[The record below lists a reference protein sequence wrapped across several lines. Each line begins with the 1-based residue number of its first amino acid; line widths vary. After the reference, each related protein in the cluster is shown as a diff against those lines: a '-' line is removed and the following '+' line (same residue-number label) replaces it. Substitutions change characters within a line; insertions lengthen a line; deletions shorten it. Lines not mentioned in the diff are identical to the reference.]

1 MAGSLSMESTGSQH
15 ALRTTVTRDASILI
29 VDDEVQIQR
38 LLVALLEA
46 DGYRVRA
53 VGSASEALAALKIA
67 PASLLITDVKLPD
80 QDGIVLLQQACEFD
94 RHMIGVVMTGYG
106 SIDLAVQAM
115 KAGAAEFL
123 MKPFE
128 NEVVLLTVRR
138 LLELY
143 RLRAENSVLKQA
155 VVLGGGV
162 RLHNLSLLDFGT
174 GHQFVDASGPSDYDQ
189 GQAKGLAEGERK
201 ERERV
206 ASARQQE
213 KTLVA
218 NAVRQL
224 DDAWKTFG
232 QTAEADVT
240 ALAFSLTTRILRE
253 RAAEHQDVVA
263 AQLKAALA
271 TIRESGVVTVRT
283 HPSDVPALEAART
296 ELNRDRT
303 PALALHIEGDA
314 SFSRGSCLVQTT
326 NRLVDASLDTQLLRL
341 GEVLQKRGP
350 RESR

>member
-1 MAGSLSMESTGSQH
+1 MAGSLSMESTGSQP
-15 ALRTTVTRDASILI
+15 AQRTMVTRDASILI
-29 VDDEVQIQR
+29 VDDEVQIQG
-38 LLVALLEA
+38 LLVSLLES

-80 QDGIVLLQQACEFD
+80 QDGIGLLQQACALD
-94 RHMIGVVMTGYG
+94 RRMIGVVMTGYG
-106 SIDLAVQAM
+106 SIDLAVLAM

-123 MKPFE
+123 MKPFQ
-128 NEVVLLTVRR
+128 NDVVRLTVKR

-143 RLRAENSVLKQA
+143 RLRAENAVLKQA

-162 RLHNLSLLDFGT
+162 RLHNVSLPDFGT
-174 GHQFVDASGPSDYDQ
+174 GHQFIDACGPSDYDQ

-201 ERERV
+201 ERERT
-206 ASARQQE
+206 AAARQQE
-213 KTLVA
+213 QTLVA

-224 DDAWKTFG
+224 DDAWKTFS

-240 ALAFSLTTRILRE
+240 ALAFSLATRILRE

-283 HPSDVPALEAART
+283 HPSDIPALEAARA
-296 ELNRDRT
+296 ELSRDRT
-303 PALALHIEGDA
+303 PALVLHIEGDA
-314 SFSRGSCLVQTT
+314 SFSRGSCVVQTT

-341 GEVLQKRGP
+341 GEVLQKRGA